1 MSEIFLVVRREF
13 LERVRTRAF
22 ILGTILFPVFIA
34 AVLVVPH
41 LLDRQASERTL
52 AVIDETPQAIGA
64 AFAGLLLENNAT
76 AGGNRYRIQP
86 VPGTFEEQREQLN
99 RDVQAG
105 VLDGYVVFPADLL
118 ARNEVVYRASS
129 IASMGVLGDLRRSAS
144 RAVQAERLRLAG
156 LEVTDVMTLMA
167 PVDVNEARVTEQ
179 GDSGAG
185 AMSTFFASYII
196 SFLVYFMIAF
206 YGVNVMRSVL
216 EEKTNRISEV
226 LMSSMSAVHLMVGK
240 IAGVAAAALLQVGIW
255 AAAILLLATQT
266 GLITERLGLPEGAL
280 ASLPVQPSTLVL
292 LLVFFLLGFLLY
304 AALFAMLGAAM
315 STEQEAQS
323 MQMVVLL
330 PLFIPMLFMMS
341 VAGEPLGTTATV
353 LGVLPLTS
361 AIAMPMRMAAASV
374 PVGQVVL
381 AIGLLV
387 ASTALVGWIAGKIY
401 RVGML
406 STGKRASMGELLRWV
421 RAA

>member
-22 ILGTILFPVFIA
+22 ILGTILFPVFIV

-52 AVIDETPQAIGA
+52 AVIDETPQAIGTV
-64 AFAGLLLENNAT
+64 FAGLLLENNAT
-76 AGGNRYRIQP
+76 TGGNRYRIQP
-86 VPGTFEEQREQLN
+86 VSGTFEERREELN

-105 VLDGYVVFPADLL
+105 ALDGYVVFPADLL
-118 ARNEVVYRASS
+118 ERNEVVYRASS

-167 PVDVNEARVTEQ
+167 PVEMNEARVTDQ

-255 AAAILLLATQT
+255 AAVILLLATQT
-266 GLITERLGLPEGAL
+266 GLITDRLGLPEGAL
-280 ASLPVQPSTLVL
+280 ASLPVQPATLVL
-292 LLVFFLLGFLLY
+292 LLIFFLLGFLLY

-374 PVGQVVL
+374 PAGQVVL

-406 STGKRASMGELLRWV
+406 STGKRPSMGELLRWV

>member
-1 MSEIFLVVRREF
+1 MSEILLVVRREF

-52 AVIDETPQAIGA
+52 AVIDETPQAIGT
-64 AFAGLLLENNAT
+64 AFAGLLLENSAM
-76 AGGNRYRIQP
+76 GSGNRYRIQP
-86 VPGTFEEQREQLN
+86 VSGTFEERRAQLN

-105 VLDGYVVFPADLL
+105 ILDGYVVFPSDLL

-129 IASMGVLGDLRRSAS
+129 IASMGVLGDIRRSAS
-144 RAVQAERLRLAG
+144 RAVQGERLRVAG

-167 PVDVNEARVTEQ
+167 PVEVNEARVTEQ

-266 GLITERLGLPEGAL
+266 GLITDRLGLPEGAL
-280 ASLPVQPSTLVL
+280 ASLPVQPRTLVL

-330 PLFIPMLFMMS
+330 PLFVPMLFMMS

-374 PVGQVVL
+374 PAGQVVL

-406 STGKRASMGELLRWV
+406 STGKRPSMGELLRWV